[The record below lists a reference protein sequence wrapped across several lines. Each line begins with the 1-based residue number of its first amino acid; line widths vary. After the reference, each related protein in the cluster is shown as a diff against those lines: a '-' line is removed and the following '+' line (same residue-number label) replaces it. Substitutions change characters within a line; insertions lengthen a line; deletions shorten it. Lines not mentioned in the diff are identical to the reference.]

1 MADVIDVFSIKS
13 GMGGAFTVSIV
24 DESPD
29 SVLVR
34 VWYGGATVNGWNSW
48 GDWDGMKIKTTR
60 DHLYNPAKQTL
71 RKPHESLY
79 S

>member
-1 MADVIDVFSIKS
+1 MTGVIDVFSIKS

-24 DESPD
+24 EESPEC
-29 SVLVR
+29 VLVR
-34 VWYGGATVNGWNSW
+34 VWYGRATVDGWDSW
-48 GDWDGMKIKTTR
+48 GEWDGMKIKTTR
-60 DHLYNPAKQTL
+60 NQLYNPAKQTL